1 MMLAPASGPH
11 LPPYLLLALL
21 LGLTGVA
28 GEAEL
33 QVIQPEKS
41 VSVAAGQT
49 ATLHCTL
56 TSLLPAGKVEW
67 FRGTG
72 PGRELIF
79 SFRGDPH
86 SPRVTNVSD
95 AVRRNNMDFSIRI
108 NGLTPSDAGT
118 YYCVKFKEGQPDLEF
133 QSGPGTEVFVT
144 TPPSLPVVIGPLE
157 RAPMGRP
164 VNYSCMSYGGFPKNI
179 TLKQFRNGKEISS
192 LQTHIVQMRDSN
204 SYKIAS
210 TTEGAL
216 TLQDFHSYV
225 SCDGNHLS
233 SHYAL
238 QGNADL
244 SKTILVPPNMTI
256 FEQPISKKKVNVTC
270 KAKKFYPHGIQL
282 TWLKNGHVSQTDKTL
297 TPTMSRDGLYAVHSS
312 ILVNRTNQGA
322 MLTCRAEQDG
332 RQEAAAK
339 MTFCVSVYLGKSEK

>member
-1 MMLAPASGPH
+1 TTLISVWSAPCCPFLYVLMPFSC
-11 LPPYLLLALL
+11 LP
-21 LGLTGVA
+21 VHS
-28 GEAEL
+28 EEL
-33 QVIQPEKS
+33 QVNQTEKLMLVNTGDALQVPDS
-41 VSVAAGQT
+41 FPKGPV
-49 ATLHCTL
+49 L
-56 TSLLPAGKVEW
+56 W
-67 FRGTG
+67 FKGTG
-72 PGRELIF
+72 PHRELTYNFKGGIF
-79 SFRGDPH
+79 
-86 SPRVTNVSD
+86 PRVKEIGRTTKAGNT
-95 AVRRNNMDFSIRI
+95 DFSIHI
-108 NGLTPSDAGT
+108 SEISLADTGT
-118 YYCVKFKEGQPDLEF
+118 YYRMKFKEGKPDKEF
-133 QSGPGTEVFVT
+133 QPGPGTQVSVI

-157 RAPMGRP
+157 RARMGRT

-179 TLKQFRNGKEISS
+179 TLKRFRNGKEISS

-233 SHYAL
+233 LHYAL

-256 FEQPISKKKVNVTC
+256 FEHPISKNKVNVTC

-297 TPTMSRDGLYAVHSS
+297 TPTMSRDGLCAVHSS

-322 MLTCRAEQDG
+322 VLTCQAEQDG

-339 MTFCVSVYLGKSEK
+339 MTFWVSVYLGKSEK